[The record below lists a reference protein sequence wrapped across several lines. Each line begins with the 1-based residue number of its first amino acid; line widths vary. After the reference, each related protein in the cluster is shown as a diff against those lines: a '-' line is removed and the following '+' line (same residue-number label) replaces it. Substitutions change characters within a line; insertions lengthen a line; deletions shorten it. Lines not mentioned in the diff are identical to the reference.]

1 MGFSTSGGFR
11 GLRPGLRQQESAD
24 VELMDV
30 ELMEIERKLVLPLD
44 AIARSNKVPG
54 ETED

>member
-11 GLRPGLRQQESAD
+11 GLRPGLRQQESAN